1 MNGKLVEI
9 SILHESGQRSERVL
23 KGAILFCLGADS
35 TCQCMFPERM
45 LTCAY
50 KASLN
55 CMTSAEI
62 VITLSN
68 VVTVAA
74 LWCKISII
82 LLIFKNTEYFYQI
95 REGGNNVYLY
105 ETISTAMVHP
115 LHRSLRRFPH
125 ITFFFAVTE
134 KLGCAVENALEV
146 LTLAF
151 GVRPK

>member
-74 LWCKISII
+74 L
-82 LLIFKNTEYFYQI
+82 
-95 REGGNNVYLY
+95 
-105 ETISTAMVHP
+105 
-115 LHRSLRRFPH
+115 
-125 ITFFFAVTE
+125 
-134 KLGCAVENALEV
+134 
-146 LTLAF
+146 
-151 GVRPK
+151 